1 MVRPTPVPDELS
13 EPFWN
18 ACNEG
23 RLVVQNCKACNRMQ
37 YPPERVCSERG
48 SKSDME
54 WREVSGRGTINGY
67 VVVHDSR
74 LRVWVPQ
81 QPYNVAVI
89 EIEEDPAINFFSN
102 LPGTPV
108 DQVPVGASV
117 QVEFLETETGQKIP
131 EWRIVGD

>member
-1 MVRPTPVPDELS
+1 
-13 EPFWN
+13 
-18 ACNEG
+18 
-23 RLVVQNCKACNRMQ
+23 
-37 YPPERVCSERG
+37 
-48 SKSDME
+48 ME
-54 WREVSGRGTINGY
+54 WLEVSGRGTINGY

-89 EIEEDPAINFFSN
+89 QLEEDPAINFFSN
-102 LPGTPV
+102 LSGTPV

-117 QVEFLETETGQKIP
+117 QVEFLEMETGQKIP

>member
-23 RLVVQNCKACNRMQ
+23 RLVVQNCKACNRLQ
-37 YPPERVCSERG
+37 YPPERVCSECG
-48 SKSDME
+48 SESDME

-102 LPGTPV
+102 LSGTPV